1 MTVESSASLVRAI
14 GRWSLAALVINS
26 IIGSGVFGL
35 PSVLAGLLGSASP
48 YAVLLGALGI
58 GIIMACFAE
67 VASQFRDPGGPYVYA
82 RESFGRFAG
91 LEVGWLSW
99 LVRMTAT
106 AANANLFVNYF
117 AEFWPAA
124 SSPVPRI
131 ALLTAI
137 VGFLAYVNYRGVRSG
152 TTTSNFFTAAK
163 LIPLLI
169 FICLGLVFLAGSSSP
184 QTTEPASVD
193 WLKSVL
199 LLVFAY
205 GGFEAALMPT
215 GEVKNPRRDTP
226 FALFTA
232 LITVTVVYVL
242 VQVVVVGTLADPNS
256 TNRPLAAAAHVFIG
270 SGGAALIT
278 MGALISVFGY
288 ISAAMLNVPRL
299 TFAFAERKDFP
310 KIFGHIHPKFRT
322 PHVSI
327 AAFALFVWAL
337 AVIGS
342 FEWNASISAAA
353 RLLTY
358 GTVCAAVLKL
368 RKEKPDAD
376 AFRLPLGRIVA
387 ILGIFVSLFPVSA
400 MGMTELIVILLT
412 TAIAL
417 SHWLVVRKI
426 H

>member
-1 MTVESSASLVRAI
+1 MTVESSATLVRAI

-35 PSVLAGLLGSASP
+35 PSVLAGLLGTASP

-67 VASQFRDPGGPYVYA
+67 VGSQFRDPGGPYIYA
-82 RESFGRFAG
+82 QATFGRFAG
-91 LEVGWLSW
+91 LEVGWLTW
-99 LVRMTAT
+99 LVRLTAS

-117 AEFWPAA
+117 AEFWPAV
-124 SSPVPRI
+124 SSPAPRL
-131 ALLTAI
+131 AMLTAI
-137 VGFLAYVNYRGVRSG
+137 IGLLAYVNYRGVRSG

-184 QTTEPASVD
+184 QPSEPAQVD

-256 TNRPLAAAAHVFIG
+256 TNRPLATAAHVFIG
-270 SGGAALIT
+270 SGGAAFIT
-278 MGALISVFGY
+278 IGALISVFGY

-310 KIFGHIHPKFRT
+310 KAFSLIHPKFRT

-327 AAFALFVWAL
+327 AAFALLVWAL

-368 RKEKPDAD
+368 RKDKPDAD
-376 AFRLPLGRIVA
+376 AFRLPVGRSIAV
-387 ILGIFVSLFPVSA
+387 LGIFVSLFPVST

-417 SHWLVVRKI
+417 SHWFVVRKI
-426 H
+426 R